1 MCVALVLTSPRLRG
15 EVGLRSNP
23 GEGVQVY
30 QLAPI
35 PRREPLTPTLSP
47 QERGEGA
54 EQPHTPSSLNLS
66 ATRAAMAS
74 TAACASGPIA
84 ETTTEV
90 PGPAAS
96 IINPMIEVPPTVSL
110 PRVTQTSAL
119 KRSTIWTNLAEARA
133 CRPRLLM
140 I

>member
-1 MCVALVLTSPRLRG
+1 NCYEPVLKIGRRPQGGQSEACPPFRRVLDDGWGARLAL
-15 EVGLRSNP
+15 
-23 GEGVQVY
+23 
-30 QLAPI
+30 
-35 PRREPLTPTLSP
+35 PTLRILARC
-47 QERGEGA
+47 ERSVGA
-54 EQPHTPSSLNLS
+54 AHTPSSLNLS
-66 ATRAAMAS
+66 ATSAAIAS
-74 TAACASGPIA
+74 TAACASGPFA

-96 IINPMIEVPPTVSL
+96 IIRPMIEVPPTVSL

-119 KRSTIWTNLAEARA
+119 NFSTICTNFAEARA